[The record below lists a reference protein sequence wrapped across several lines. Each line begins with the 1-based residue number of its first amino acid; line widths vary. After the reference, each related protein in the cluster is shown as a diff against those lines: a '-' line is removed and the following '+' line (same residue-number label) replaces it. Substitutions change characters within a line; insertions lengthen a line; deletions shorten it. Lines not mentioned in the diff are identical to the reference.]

1 MVAATKPR
9 VLIADDEPHVRVLLR
24 AILKSMNCEV
34 VGEAANGVETVEL
47 FKTLKPH
54 LLLLDINMPLKTGYE
69 VLEEILADFPSAL
82 VIMLTSVTDLESVEK
97 CIELGAANYI
107 RKDTPTAELKS
118 IIKETFAEFVRS
130 KSKPASA

>member
-9 VLIADDEPHVRVLLR
+9 VMIADDEAHVRVLLR
-24 AILKSMNCEV
+24 AIVKSMNCEV
-34 VGEAANGVETVEL
+34 VGEAGNGVEAVEL
-47 FKTLKPH
+47 FKSLKPH

-69 VLEEILADFPSAL
+69 VLQEILSEFPNAF
-82 VIMLTSVTDLESVEK
+82 VIMLTSVTDIESVEK

-130 KSKPASA
+130 KKQTI